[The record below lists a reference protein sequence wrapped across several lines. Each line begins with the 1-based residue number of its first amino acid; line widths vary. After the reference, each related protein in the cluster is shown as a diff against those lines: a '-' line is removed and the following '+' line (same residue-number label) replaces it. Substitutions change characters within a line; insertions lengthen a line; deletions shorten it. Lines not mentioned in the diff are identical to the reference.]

1 METKCSCCSCKFQF
15 FLFSSMRFCLFLF
28 WPPKNRF
35 VSYFSFF
42 LLFHRHL
49 LDVWF
54 CFARLGRQKRRN
66 KKGQLWKKCIC
77 GRPNEE
83 NMKHMHWEKHQN
95 IVRVGVEDFNC
106 SMFLNAFL
114 LLAIHK
120 DAFSYV
126 FWYLLCLSIASSWI
140 CCFDLRGRGA
150 RNDKQKGNMEKAY
163 FGRTK

>member
-1 METKCSCCSCKFQF
+1 METKCSCCSCKFQL
-15 FLFSSMRFCLFLF
+15 FLFPSMRFCLFLF

-106 SMFLNAFL
+106 SFFPQCILI
-114 LLAIHK
+114 LAIHK
-120 DAFSYV
+120 DAYSYC
-126 FWYLLCLSIASSWI
+126 FYI
-140 CCFDLRGRGA
+140 CYVCPSPAPGFVVLICAAGA
-150 RNDKQKGNMEKAY
+150 PEKMKKRRHQKHLI
-163 FGRTK
+163 